1 MQASDQLS
9 CSVLTIKK
17 PSYYKCDNQSYLSV
31 IQLLSINYSVTRF
44 STREKN
50 DLVKDPFISKREF
63 RDVVFLWS
71 AVDEESVTVVN
82 AGTLKQAHF
91 RLMWKT

>member
-17 PSYYKCDNQSYLSV
+17 SSYYKCDSQSYLSV
-31 IQLLSINYSVTRF
+31 IQLLSINYTVTHF
-44 STREKN
+44 STKEKHN
-50 DLVKDPFISKREF
+50 PAKDLFNSKGEF
-63 RDVVFLWS
+63 RDVVYLWS
-71 AVDEESVTVVN
+71 TMDATVLN

-91 RLMWKT
+91 RLM

>member
-17 PSYYKCDNQSYLSV
+17 KPNSYYKYDNQSYLSI
-31 IQLLSINYSVTRF
+31 IQLLSINYSVIHF

-50 DLVKDPFISKREF
+50 NLVKDLFISKRER

-71 AVDEESVTVVN
+71 AVDEKSVTVVN

-91 RLMWKT
+91 RLI